1 MRALSR
7 GFWRK
12 QAYFEM
18 RPVCALLAIDITG
31 DLANICLTAMPIKL
45 SPQRHLE
52 TEMKTYTSDEAAKFL
67 ATDVSTVRALIDDG
81 FLPAAKIGRAWVM
94 LESDLVDFLSV
105 RIREQTAERIERAAI
120 TDRNRNQSEV
130 SQTRRYR
137 GRRRL
142 PELPELPGERGTA

>member
-1 MRALSR
+1 
-7 GFWRK
+7 
-12 QAYFEM
+12 
-18 RPVCALLAIDITG
+18 
-31 DLANICLTAMPIKL
+31 MPIKL
-45 SPQRHLE
+45 SPKKHLE

-81 FLPAAKIGRAWVM
+81 LLPAAKIGRAWVM
-94 LESDLVDFLSV
+94 LESDLVEFLSV
-105 RIREQTAERIERAAI
+105 RIREQTAERIERAII

-142 PELPELPGERGTA
+142 PELPELPGERSAA